1 MKLKGENYECRN
13 ISTSGRFGC
22 RFGYTFAVFFWLYL
36 EQKDKNKTILELS
49 KNIDDPS
56 KVDNLMQL
64 LEERKKQPIDYRR
77 TGVITLFTGVG
88 LFLFGVFFLGSIL
101 KGIGSLVALVGL
113 GQIVAGYL
121 YPNNSEEIT
130 SVVDEFEKR

>member
-1 MKLKGENYECRN
+1 MNVEALVPLGGLVVGLT
-13 ISTSGRFGC
+13 IPL
-22 RFGYTFAVFFWLYL
+22 AVFYWLYL

-64 LEERKKQPIDYRR
+64 LDERKKQPIDYRR
-77 TGVITLFTGVG
+77 TGVITLFTGIG
-88 LFLFGVFFLGSIL
+88 LFMFGVFFLGSIL
-101 KGIGSLVALVGL
+101 KGVGSLVALVGL

-121 YPNNSEEIT
+121 YPNTSEEIT
-130 SVVDEFEKR
+130 SAVNEFEKK

>member
-1 MKLKGENYECRN
+1 MDANTLVPLGGLVVGLA
-13 ISTSGRFGC
+13 IPL
-22 RFGYTFAVFFWLYL
+22 AVFFWLYL

-56 KVDNLMQL
+56 KVNKLMQL

-77 TGVITLFTGVG
+77 TGVITFFTGVG

-101 KGIGSLVALVGL
+101 KGVGSLVALIGV

-121 YPNNSEEIT
+121 YPNTSEEIT
-130 SVVDEFEKR
+130 NVVDEFETSD